1 LIVGFIFIV
10 LSNIFGLF
18 VAPLVRK
25 SVNLLADQTES
36 LEWFEGFKFY
46 ESISQNQSQLALFVA
61 SLILLSALL
70 KGVFMF
76 FMRQTIIVA
85 SRHIE
90 FDLKN
95 EIYQQYQRLDKA
107 FFTNNYTGDLM
118 NRISEDVSRV
128 RQYVGPAVMYTLNLT
143 VLFVLVIGMMV
154 SINARITLW
163 VLLPLPFMA
172 YMVFKVSSIINRKSD
187 VIQEKLSD
195 MTTYVQ
201 EALSGIRVLKSFGV
215 DDAFISRFD
224 DQNEVYRT
232 KNMSL
237 VKTNALFMPS
247 IFLLVGASVL
257 LTVWVG
263 GKAVIAGEFTYGNIA
278 EYIIYV
284 NMLTWPMISVGWVT
298 SLVQR
303 AAASQARINRF
314 LEIEPTIIG
323 GKMPV
328 DSIDQSIVLSHIT
341 FGYEVTK
348 PPVLLDLNLEI
359 KKGQHVGI
367 IGNTGCGKSTIAALL
382 TRTFDPDDGEIILDG
397 TPVSRLDL
405 PSYRKLWGYVPQ
417 DVFLFS
423 DTVEANIAFG
433 LEGIIEHETIEWA
446 AIMAGVHEDIM
457 GLPKGYKTTIGE
469 RGVMLSGGQKQRLAI
484 ARALAK
490 KPQILLLDDS
500 LSAVDTTTEKSIKE
514 NLKAISKDTTLVT
527 FSHRISTIEDA
538 DVIYFIQDGAVLES
552 GTLTELIHR
561 NGAFSE
567 VYQQQTVG

>member
-1 LIVGFIFIV
+1 M
-10 LSNIFGLF
+10 
-18 VAPLVRK
+18 
-25 SVNLLADQTES
+25 NLLANQAES
-36 LEWFEGFKFY
+36 LEWFEGFRFY
-46 ESISQNQSQLALFVA
+46 QAISGDQSKLALFVA

-95 EIYQQYQRLDKA
+95 EIYRQYQRLDKA

-154 SINARITLW
+154 SINPRITLW

-172 YMVFKVSSIINRKSD
+172 FMVFKVSSIINRKSD
-187 VIQEKLSD
+187 VIQEKLSE

-215 DDAFISRFD
+215 DNAFIKQFD
-224 DQNEVYRT
+224 GQNEVYRD

-257 LTVWVG
+257 LTVWIG

-303 AAASQARINRF
+303 ASASQARINSF
-314 LEIEPTIIG
+314 LEIEPTIVG
-323 GKMPV
+323 GKDPV
-328 DSIDQSIVLSHIT
+328 STISESIELLHIT

-348 PPVLLDLNLEI
+348 PPVLMDLNLKI
-359 KKGQHVGI
+359 IKGQHVGI

-382 TRTFDPDDGEIILDG
+382 TRTFNPDDGKILLDG
-397 TPVSRLDL
+397 KAVSELNL
-405 PSYRKLWGYVPQ
+405 ASYRKLWGYVPQ

-433 LEGIIEHETIEWA
+433 LDGVIETETIEWA
-446 AIMAGVHEDIM
+446 AQMAGIHDDIV

-490 KPQILLLDDS
+490 RPEILLLDDS
-500 LSAVDTTTEKSIKE
+500 LSAVDTSTEKHIKE
-514 NLKAISKDTTLVT
+514 NLKQISQKTTLVT

-552 GTLTELIHR
+552 GTLSELLDR
-561 NGAFSE
+561 NGAFAE